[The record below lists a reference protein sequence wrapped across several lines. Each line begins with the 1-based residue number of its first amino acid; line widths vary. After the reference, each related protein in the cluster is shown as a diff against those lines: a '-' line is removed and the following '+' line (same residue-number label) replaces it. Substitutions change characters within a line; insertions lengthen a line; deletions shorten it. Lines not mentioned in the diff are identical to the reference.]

1 MNGRRM
7 FTHLDLFSG
16 IGGFSLAARW
26 TGKIE
31 TVAFCEIDAFCQK
44 VLKKHW
50 PGVPIYDDIT
60 TFDGSELGRI
70 DIITGGFPCQDI
82 SLAGLGKGLDGER
95 SGLWREYARLIRSL
109 RPRYAI
115 VENSAGLLTRGMGV
129 VLRDLAEAGY
139 DAEWEVLSA
148 EEIGAPHRRERIYI
162 VAYPNEMYGTERVGT
177 KQDGKGKIFPLRN
190 RERFPIWLQAAD
202 RFVGMDDGLPAKL
215 YRPRGEALGNAIVPQ
230 VAYQILLAIIEA
242 EEKTI

>member
-1 MNGRRM
+1 MLKM
-7 FTHLDLFSG
+7 LDLFSG

-26 TGKIE
+26 TGRIE
-31 TVAFCEIDAFCQK
+31 TVAFCEIDPFCQK
-44 VLKKHW
+44 VLTKHW
-50 PGVPIYDDIT
+50 PDVPIYDDIM

-82 SLAGLGKGLDGER
+82 SLAGLGRGLDGEK

-115 VENSAGLLTRGMGV
+115 VENSPGLSTRGMGT
-129 VLRDLAEAGY
+129 VLRNLAEAGY

-162 VAYPNEMYGTERVGT
+162 VAYPNEMYGAARMGV
-177 KQDGKGKIFPLRN
+177 KQDRKGKIFPLRN
-190 RERFPIWLQAAD
+190 RECFPIWLQASNS
-202 RFVGMDDGLPAKL
+202 FIGVDDGLPAKL

-230 VAYQILLAIIEA
+230 VAYQIMKAIIEA
-242 EEKTI
+242 EEAQP